1 MQLAHVRSS
10 SVTPSLKPSRRV
22 RMLLRTTTLSA
33 SVAGAL
39 SGAPAARAQHAAPM
53 GGASPNVSQASP
65 AKASRTAKPTPPAKP
80 VQTDA
85 ATSSEQVTVTADRR
99 SQSAQ
104 SLGSSISVLSG
115 KTLAARNVNNVFDLQ
130 YQVPSLQVTPQFG
143 SGQYEF
149 SIRGVGFEDYASNN
163 APTVGLYVDEVAFPV
178 PFETNGEIFDVQ
190 RVEVL
195 RGPQGTLYGRNT
207 TGGAINY
214 VLNKPTTQTTG
225 GLGVQYGDYNSAK
238 VDGFLSGSLGPDVQ
252 VRIAGEAQEGGAWQ
266 NATNGDKLGDADRKS
281 LRTLVD
287 WEPTDTL
294 KLELNVHGAV
304 DRSDNYGTHLYA
316 PNSALA
322 LLGEGPVTTG
332 SSDRDTTTFGTSK
345 AFASLIGID
354 AGSKPFEHI
363 DTGGLNLRADEQLS
377 VGTITNLFSYDY
389 ADRFEYDDFDASPLA
404 LADVAFRTRANTYAD
419 ELRFT
424 SPSNQRLTYVAGLYY
439 ARQFLADGY
448 FGGFDQIYGVDTA
461 VRYSQTVDTYSAFGQ
476 ATYKLATR
484 WSVIGGFR
492 IEHEDRT
499 LNDFSSYVLSGGVVT
514 NPNAVVNQQSTEYTK
529 PSGKF
534 EVEYHPLDNDMV
546 YAEVSR
552 GVKSG
557 GFTTYNSG
565 TAPAVGTAPFK
576 PETIWAYEL
585 GNKLNLPD
593 EHLQF
598 DASGFYY
605 QYENQQIQSA
615 VVNPTTGL
623 VGSIINAPKSHLFGG
638 EAEIRWTPLP
648 HLHLTQSVSE
658 SIGRFDEFSSVLSA
672 VRQGGIFVGVYANR
686 AGEALPSPKF
696 TANGSVAYDFDLGRY
711 ALTLEGD
718 YSTRTTY
725 YSLFGPLY
733 NVAGYTLLNAH
744 ATFGPKNGRWSITAL
759 GQNILNKG
767 YDVDRNYFDAGDDIA
782 TAGLPATWAVRATV
796 NF

>member
-1 MQLAHVRSS
+1 MGV
-10 SVTPSLKPSRRV
+10 
-22 RMLLRTTTLSA
+22 LLRSTAFSA

-39 SGAPAARAQHAAPM
+39 GGYAARAQQVSPAAS
-53 GGASPNVSQASP
+53 ASSNLSQASP
-65 AKASRTAKPTPPAKP
+65 ARASGTTKPAPSKQH
-80 VQTDA
+80 VQTDT
-85 ATSSEQVTVTADRR
+85 ATSNKQVEQVTVTAERR

-104 SLGSSISVLSG
+104 SLGASISVLSG
-115 KTLAARNVNNVFDLQ
+115 QTLAARNVNDVFDLQ
-130 YQVPSLQVTPQFG
+130 YQVASLQVTPQFG

-149 SIRGVGFEDYASNN
+149 AIRGVGFEDYASNN

-214 VLNKPTTQTTG
+214 VLNKPTADTTA
-225 GLGVQYGDYNSAK
+225 GLDVQYGSYNAAK
-238 VDGFLSGSLGPDVQ
+238 VDGFLSGSLGPDLQ
-252 VRIAGEAQEGGAWQ
+252 VRIAGESQEGGAWQ

-287 WEPTDTL
+287 WEPTETL
-294 KLELNVHGAV
+294 KLELNLHGAV
-304 DRSDNYGTHLYA
+304 DRSDNVGTHLYA

-322 LLGEGPVTTG
+322 ELGEGPVSYGSNDRYSTTW
-332 SSDRDTTTFGTSK
+332 GTSK
-345 AFASLIGID
+345 SFASLIGITPD
-354 AGSKPFEHI
+354 SKPFEHI
-363 DTGGLNLRADEQLS
+363 DTGGLSLRTDQWLP
-377 VGTITNLFSYDY
+377 VGTLTNLFSYDY

-424 SPSNQRLTYVAGLYY
+424 SPGNRPLTYVAGLYY
-439 ARQFLADGY
+439 AHQFLADGY
-448 FGGFDQIYGVDTA
+448 FGGFEQIYGVDTA
-461 VRYSQTVDTYSAFGQ
+461 VRYAQLVNTYSAFGQ
-476 ATYKLATR
+476 ATYRLTKR
-484 WSVIGGFR
+484 WSVIGGLR

-499 LNDFSSYVLSGGVVT
+499 LNDFSSYVLENGIVT
-514 NPNAVVNQQSTEYTK
+514 NPGAVVNQQSTEYTK
-529 PSGKF
+529 PSGRF
-534 EVEYHPLDNDMV
+534 EIEFRPVDNDMA

-585 GNKLNLPD
+585 GNKLNLP
-593 EHLQF
+593 EQHLQF
-598 DASGFYY
+598 DVSGFYY
-605 QYENQQIQSA
+605 QYQNQQIQSA

-638 EAEIRWTPLP
+638 EAELRWEPLP

-672 VRQGGIFVGVYANR
+672 VRQGGIFVGAYANR
-686 AGEALPSPKF
+686 AGEALPFPKF

-711 ALTLEGD
+711 RLALEGD
-718 YSTRTTY
+718 YSARTTY

-733 NVAGYTLLNAH
+733 NVAGYTLFNAH

-782 TAGLPATWAVRATV
+782 VAGMPATWAVRASV